1 MQVLKGTPY
10 ERIGRNIK
18 YYTDAANFLKYYKQ
32 GIFTPEKMELI
43 NKMLDKDPN
52 ALRFANFAYDSAS
65 KQYMSAKTLANNS
78 RRVYSEFE
86 IERELTLPNY
96 VVLWKKYFATDI
108 QKQKLD
114 KILQENSMKE
124 EQKEQEEYQ
133 YSDMF
138 KNNTQKIINLP
149 TVIEEKWYEKVWNK
163 IKDAIFNIFHR

>member
-1 MQVLKGTPY
+1 MVETNEKACNEVLV
-10 ERIGRNIK
+10 
-18 YYTDAANFLKYYKQ
+18 L
-32 GIFTPEKMELI
+32 L
-43 NKMLDKDPN
+43 KMLPEAELKKIPEAEIKFLEEHRDVN
-52 ALRFANFAYDSAS
+52 YNFSVNPEVPINEVNIS
-65 KQYMSAKTLANNS
+65 RKAKAIL
-78 RRVYSEFE
+78 
-86 IERELTLPNY
+86 

-124 EQKEQEEYQ
+124 EQKKQEEYQ

-163 IKDAIFNIFHR
+163 IKDAIFNLFHR

>member
-1 MQVLKGTPY
+1 MVETNEKACNEVLV
-10 ERIGRNIK
+10 
-18 YYTDAANFLKYYKQ
+18 L
-32 GIFTPEKMELI
+32 L
-43 NKMLDKDPN
+43 KMLTEAELKKIPETEIKFLEEHRDVN
-52 ALRFANFAYDSAS
+52 YNFSVNPEVPINEVNIS
-65 KQYMSAKTLANNS
+65 RKAKAIL
-78 RRVYSEFE
+78 
-86 IERELTLPNY
+86 

-114 KILQENSMKE
+114 KILQENSMKK
-124 EQKEQEEYQ
+124 EQRKQEEYQ

>member
-1 MQVLKGTPY
+1 MVETNEKACNEVLV
-10 ERIGRNIK
+10 
-18 YYTDAANFLKYYKQ
+18 L
-32 GIFTPEKMELI
+32 L
-43 NKMLDKDPN
+43 KMLPEAELKKIPETEIKFLEEHRDVN
-52 ALRFANFAYDSAS
+52 YNFSVNPEVPINEVNIS
-65 KQYMSAKTLANNS
+65 RKAKAIL
-78 RRVYSEFE
+78 
-86 IERELTLPNY
+86 

-124 EQKEQEEYQ
+124 EQKKQEEYQ

-163 IKDAIFNIFHR
+163 IKDTIFNIFHR

>member
-1 MQVLKGTPY
+1 MVETNEKACNEVLV
-10 ERIGRNIK
+10 
-18 YYTDAANFLKYYKQ
+18 L
-32 GIFTPEKMELI
+32 L
-43 NKMLDKDPN
+43 KMLPEAELKKIPETEIKFLEEHRDVNYYFSVNPEVPINEVNISRK
-52 ALRFANFAYDSAS
+52 
-65 KQYMSAKTLANNS
+65 AKAIL
-78 RRVYSEFE
+78 
-86 IERELTLPNY
+86 

-124 EQKEQEEYQ
+124 EQKKQEEYQ

>member
-1 MQVLKGTPY
+1 MVETNEKACNEVLV
-10 ERIGRNIK
+10 
-18 YYTDAANFLKYYKQ
+18 L
-32 GIFTPEKMELI
+32 L
-43 NKMLDKDPN
+43 KMLQEAELKKIPETEIKFLEEHIDVN
-52 ALRFANFAYDSAS
+52 YNFSVNPEVPINEVNIS
-65 KQYMSAKTLANNS
+65 RKAKAIL
-78 RRVYSEFE
+78 
-86 IERELTLPNY
+86 

-124 EQKEQEEYQ
+124 EQKKQEEYQ

>member
-1 MQVLKGTPY
+1 MVETNEKACNEVLV
-10 ERIGRNIK
+10 
-18 YYTDAANFLKYYKQ
+18 L
-32 GIFTPEKMELI
+32 L
-43 NKMLDKDPN
+43 KMLPEAELKKIPETEIKFLEEHRDVN
-52 ALRFANFAYDSAS
+52 YNFSVNPEVPINEVNIS
-65 KQYMSAKTLANNS
+65 RKAKAIL
-78 RRVYSEFE
+78 
-86 IERELTLPNY
+86 

-124 EQKEQEEYQ
+124 EQKKQGEYQ

>member
-1 MQVLKGTPY
+1 MVETNEKACNEVLV
-10 ERIGRNIK
+10 
-18 YYTDAANFLKYYKQ
+18 L
-32 GIFTPEKMELI
+32 L
-43 NKMLDKDPN
+43 KMLPEAELKKIPEAEIKFLEEHRDVN
-52 ALRFANFAYDSAS
+52 YNFSVNPEVPINEVNIS
-65 KQYMSAKTLANNS
+65 RKAKAIL
-78 RRVYSEFE
+78 
-86 IERELTLPNY
+86 

-114 KILQENSMKE
+114 KILQKNSMKE
-124 EQKEQEEYQ
+124 EQKKQEEYQ

>member
-1 MQVLKGTPY
+1 MVETNEKACNEVLV
-10 ERIGRNIK
+10 
-18 YYTDAANFLKYYKQ
+18 L
-32 GIFTPEKMELI
+32 L
-43 NKMLDKDPN
+43 KMLPEAELKKISEKEIKFLEEHRD
-52 ALRFANFAYDSAS
+52 ANYNFSVNPEVNIS
-65 KQYMSAKTLANNS
+65 RKAKAIL
-78 RRVYSEFE
+78 
-86 IERELTLPNY
+86 

-124 EQKEQEEYQ
+124 EQKKQEEYQ

-163 IKDAIFNIFHR
+163 IKDAFFNIFHR

>member
-1 MQVLKGTPY
+1 MVETNEKACNEVLV
-10 ERIGRNIK
+10 
-18 YYTDAANFLKYYKQ
+18 FLKML
-32 GIFTPEKMELI
+32 PEAELKKIPEAEIKFLEEHRDVNYNFSVNPEVPI
-43 NKMLDKDPN
+43 NEVNISRK
-52 ALRFANFAYDSAS
+52 
-65 KQYMSAKTLANNS
+65 AKAIL
-78 RRVYSEFE
+78 
-86 IERELTLPNY
+86 

-124 EQKEQEEYQ
+124 EQKKQEEYQ
-133 YSDMF
+133 YSNMF

>member
-1 MQVLKGTPY
+1 MVETNEKACNEVLV
-10 ERIGRNIK
+10 
-18 YYTDAANFLKYYKQ
+18 L
-32 GIFTPEKMELI
+32 L
-43 NKMLDKDPN
+43 KMLPEAELKKIPKTEIKFLEEHRDVN
-52 ALRFANFAYDSAS
+52 YNFSVNPEVPINEVNIS
-65 KQYMSAKTLANNS
+65 RKAKAIL
-78 RRVYSEFE
+78 
-86 IERELTLPNY
+86 

-124 EQKEQEEYQ
+124 EQKKQEEYQ

>member
-1 MQVLKGTPY
+1 MVETNEKACNEVLV
-10 ERIGRNIK
+10 
-18 YYTDAANFLKYYKQ
+18 L
-32 GIFTPEKMELI
+32 L
-43 NKMLDKDPN
+43 KMLPEAELKKIPEAEIKFLEEHRDVN
-52 ALRFANFAYDSAS
+52 YNFSVNPEVPINEVNIS
-65 KQYMSAKTLANNS
+65 RKAKAIL
-78 RRVYSEFE
+78 
-86 IERELTLPNY
+86 
-96 VVLWKKYFATDI
+96 VVLWKKYFATEI

-124 EQKEQEEYQ
+124 EQKKQEEYQ

>member
-1 MQVLKGTPY
+1 MVETNEKACNEVLV
-10 ERIGRNIK
+10 
-18 YYTDAANFLKYYKQ
+18 L
-32 GIFTPEKMELI
+32 L
-43 NKMLDKDPN
+43 KMLPEAELKKIPETEIKFLEEHRDIN
-52 ALRFANFAYDSAS
+52 YNFSVNPEVPINEVNIS
-65 KQYMSAKTLANNS
+65 RKAKAIL
-78 RRVYSEFE
+78 
-86 IERELTLPNY
+86 

-124 EQKEQEEYQ
+124 EQKKREEYQ

-163 IKDAIFNIFHR
+163 IKDAFFNIFHR

>member
-1 MQVLKGTPY
+1 MVETNEKACNEVLV
-10 ERIGRNIK
+10 
-18 YYTDAANFLKYYKQ
+18 L
-32 GIFTPEKMELI
+32 L
-43 NKMLDKDPN
+43 KMLPEAELKKIPETEIKFLEEHRDVN
-52 ALRFANFAYDSAS
+52 YNFSVNPEVPINEVNIS
-65 KQYMSAKTLANNS
+65 RKAKAIL
-78 RRVYSEFE
+78 
-86 IERELTLPNY
+86 
-96 VVLWKKYFATDI
+96 VVLRKKYFATDI

-124 EQKEQEEYQ
+124 EQKKQEEYQ

>member
-1 MQVLKGTPY
+1 MVETNEKACNEVLV
-10 ERIGRNIK
+10 
-18 YYTDAANFLKYYKQ
+18 L
-32 GIFTPEKMELI
+32 L
-43 NKMLDKDPN
+43 KMLPEAELKKIPEAEIKFLEEHRDVN
-52 ALRFANFAYDSAS
+52 YNFSVNPEVPINEVNIS
-65 KQYMSAKTLANNS
+65 RKAKAIL
-78 RRVYSEFE
+78 
-86 IERELTLPNY
+86 

-124 EQKEQEEYQ
+124 EQKKQEEYQ
-133 YSDMF
+133 YSNMF

>member
-1 MQVLKGTPY
+1 MVETNEKACNEVLV
-10 ERIGRNIK
+10 
-18 YYTDAANFLKYYKQ
+18 L
-32 GIFTPEKMELI
+32 L
-43 NKMLDKDPN
+43 KMLPEVELKKIPEAEIKFLEEHRDVN
-52 ALRFANFAYDSAS
+52 YNFSVNPEVPINEVNIS
-65 KQYMSAKTLANNS
+65 RKAKAIL
-78 RRVYSEFE
+78 
-86 IERELTLPNY
+86 

-124 EQKEQEEYQ
+124 EQKKQEEYQ

>member
-1 MQVLKGTPY
+1 MVETNEKACNEVLV
-10 ERIGRNIK
+10 
-18 YYTDAANFLKYYKQ
+18 L
-32 GIFTPEKMELI
+32 L
-43 NKMLDKDPN
+43 KMLPEAELKKIPETEIKFLEEHRDVN
-52 ALRFANFAYDSAS
+52 YNFSVNLEVPINEVNIS
-65 KQYMSAKTLANNS
+65 RKAKAIL
-78 RRVYSEFE
+78 
-86 IERELTLPNY
+86 

>member
-1 MQVLKGTPY
+1 MVETNEKACNEVLV
-10 ERIGRNIK
+10 
-18 YYTDAANFLKYYKQ
+18 L
-32 GIFTPEKMELI
+32 L
-43 NKMLDKDPN
+43 KMLPEAELKKISETEIKFLEEHRDVN
-52 ALRFANFAYDSAS
+52 YNFSVNPEVPINEVNIS
-65 KQYMSAKTLANNS
+65 RKAKAIL
-78 RRVYSEFE
+78 
-86 IERELTLPNY
+86 

-124 EQKEQEEYQ
+124 EQKKQEEYQ

>member
-1 MQVLKGTPY
+1 MVETNEKACNEVLV
-10 ERIGRNIK
+10 
-18 YYTDAANFLKYYKQ
+18 L
-32 GIFTPEKMELI
+32 L
-43 NKMLDKDPN
+43 KMLPEAELKRISETEIKFLEEHRDVN
-52 ALRFANFAYDSAS
+52 YNFSVNPEVPINEVNIS
-65 KQYMSAKTLANNS
+65 RKAKAIL
-78 RRVYSEFE
+78 
-86 IERELTLPNY
+86 

-124 EQKEQEEYQ
+124 EQKKQEEYQ

>member
-1 MQVLKGTPY
+1 MVETNEKACNEVLV
-10 ERIGRNIK
+10 
-18 YYTDAANFLKYYKQ
+18 L
-32 GIFTPEKMELI
+32 L
-43 NKMLDKDPN
+43 KMLPEAELKKIPETEIKFLEEHRDVN
-52 ALRFANFAYDSAS
+52 YNFSVNS
-65 KQYMSAKTLANNS
+65 EVPINEVNISRKAKAIL
-78 RRVYSEFE
+78 
-86 IERELTLPNY
+86 

-124 EQKEQEEYQ
+124 EQKKQEEYQ

>member
-1 MQVLKGTPY
+1 MVETNEKACNEVLV
-10 ERIGRNIK
+10 
-18 YYTDAANFLKYYKQ
+18 L
-32 GIFTPEKMELI
+32 L
-43 NKMLDKDPN
+43 KMLPEAELKKIPETEIKFLEEHRDVN
-52 ALRFANFAYDSAS
+52 YNFSVNPEVPINEVNIS
-65 KQYMSAKTLANNS
+65 RKAKAIL
-78 RRVYSEFE
+78 
-86 IERELTLPNY
+86 

-124 EQKEQEEYQ
+124 EQKKQEEYQ

-138 KNNTQKIINLP
+138 KNNTQKIINLH

>member
-1 MQVLKGTPY
+1 MVETNEKACNEVLV
-10 ERIGRNIK
+10 
-18 YYTDAANFLKYYKQ
+18 L
-32 GIFTPEKMELI
+32 L
-43 NKMLDKDPN
+43 KMLPEAELKKIPETEIKFLEEHRDFN
-52 ALRFANFAYDSAS
+52 YNFSVNPEVPINEVNIS
-65 KQYMSAKTLANNS
+65 RKAKAIL
-78 RRVYSEFE
+78 
-86 IERELTLPNY
+86 

-124 EQKEQEEYQ
+124 EQKKQEEYQ

>member
-1 MQVLKGTPY
+1 MVETNEKACNEVLV
-10 ERIGRNIK
+10 
-18 YYTDAANFLKYYKQ
+18 L
-32 GIFTPEKMELI
+32 L
-43 NKMLDKDPN
+43 KMLPEAELKKIPETEIKFLEEHRDVN
-52 ALRFANFAYDSAS
+52 YNFSVNPEVPINEVNIS
-65 KQYMSAKTLANNS
+65 RKAKAIL
-78 RRVYSEFE
+78 
-86 IERELTLPNY
+86 

-124 EQKEQEEYQ
+124 EQKKQKEYQ

>member
-1 MQVLKGTPY
+1 MVETNEKACNEVLV
-10 ERIGRNIK
+10 
-18 YYTDAANFLKYYKQ
+18 L
-32 GIFTPEKMELI
+32 L
-43 NKMLDKDPN
+43 KMLPEAELKKISETEIKFLEEHRDVN
-52 ALRFANFAYDSAS
+52 YNFSVNPEVPINEVNIS
-65 KQYMSAKTLANNS
+65 RKAKVIL
-78 RRVYSEFE
+78 
-86 IERELTLPNY
+86 

-124 EQKEQEEYQ
+124 EQKKQEEYQ

>member
-1 MQVLKGTPY
+1 MVETNEKACNEVLV
-10 ERIGRNIK
+10 
-18 YYTDAANFLKYYKQ
+18 L
-32 GIFTPEKMELI
+32 L
-43 NKMLDKDPN
+43 KMLPEAELKKIPETEIKFLEEHRN
-52 ALRFANFAYDSAS
+52 VNYNFSVNPEIPINEVNIS
-65 KQYMSAKTLANNS
+65 RKAKAIL
-78 RRVYSEFE
+78 
-86 IERELTLPNY
+86 

-114 KILQENSMKE
+114 KILQENLMKE
-124 EQKEQEEYQ
+124 EQKKQEEYQ

>member
-1 MQVLKGTPY
+1 MVETNEKACNEVLV
-10 ERIGRNIK
+10 
-18 YYTDAANFLKYYKQ
+18 L
-32 GIFTPEKMELI
+32 L
-43 NKMLDKDPN
+43 KMLPEAELKKIPEAEIKFLEEHRDVN
-52 ALRFANFAYDSAS
+52 YNFSVNPEVPINEVNIS
-65 KQYMSAKTLANNS
+65 RKAKAIL
-78 RRVYSEFE
+78 
-86 IERELTLPNY
+86 

-124 EQKEQEEYQ
+124 EQKKQEEYQ
-133 YSDMF
+133 YSDVF

>member
-1 MQVLKGTPY
+1 MVETNEKACNEVLVLLEMLPEAELKKIPEAEIKFLEEHRDVNY
-10 ERIGRNIK
+10 NFSVNPEVPINEVNISRK
-18 YYTDAANFLKYYKQ
+18 
-32 GIFTPEKMELI
+32 
-43 NKMLDKDPN
+43 
-52 ALRFANFAYDSAS
+52 
-65 KQYMSAKTLANNS
+65 AKAIL
-78 RRVYSEFE
+78 
-86 IERELTLPNY
+86 

-124 EQKEQEEYQ
+124 EQKKQEEYQ

>member
-1 MQVLKGTPY
+1 M
-10 ERIGRNIK
+10 
-18 YYTDAANFLKYYKQ
+18 
-32 GIFTPEKMELI
+32 
-43 NKMLDKDPN
+43 
-52 ALRFANFAYDSAS
+52 
-65 KQYMSAKTLANNS
+65 
-78 RRVYSEFE
+78 YSEFE

-124 EQKEQEEYQ
+124 EQKKQEEYQ

>member
-1 MQVLKGTPY
+1 MVETNEKACNEVLV
-10 ERIGRNIK
+10 
-18 YYTDAANFLKYYKQ
+18 L
-32 GIFTPEKMELI
+32 L
-43 NKMLDKDPN
+43 KMLPEAELKKIPETEIKFLEEHRDVN
-52 ALRFANFAYDSAS
+52 YNFSVNPEVPINEVNIS
-65 KQYMSAKTLANNS
+65 RKAKAIL
-78 RRVYSEFE
+78 
-86 IERELTLPNY
+86 

-124 EQKEQEEYQ
+124 EQKKQEEYQ

-163 IKDAIFNIFHR
+163 IKDAIFNIFYR

>member
-1 MQVLKGTPY
+1 MVETNEKACNEVLV
-10 ERIGRNIK
+10 
-18 YYTDAANFLKYYKQ
+18 L
-32 GIFTPEKMELI
+32 L
-43 NKMLDKDPN
+43 KMLPEAELKKIPETEIKFLEEHRDVN
-52 ALRFANFAYDSAS
+52 YNFSVNS
-65 KQYMSAKTLANNS
+65 EIPINEVNISRKAKAIL
-78 RRVYSEFE
+78 
-86 IERELTLPNY
+86 

-124 EQKEQEEYQ
+124 EQKKQEEYQ

>member
-1 MQVLKGTPY
+1 MVETNEKACNEVLV
-10 ERIGRNIK
+10 
-18 YYTDAANFLKYYKQ
+18 L
-32 GIFTPEKMELI
+32 L
-43 NKMLDKDPN
+43 KMLPEAELKKIPEAEIKFLEEHRDVNYNFSVNPEVPIN
-52 ALRFANFAYDSAS
+52 EVNILR
-65 KQYMSAKTLANNS
+65 KAKAIL
-78 RRVYSEFE
+78 
-86 IERELTLPNY
+86 

-124 EQKEQEEYQ
+124 EQKKQEEYQ